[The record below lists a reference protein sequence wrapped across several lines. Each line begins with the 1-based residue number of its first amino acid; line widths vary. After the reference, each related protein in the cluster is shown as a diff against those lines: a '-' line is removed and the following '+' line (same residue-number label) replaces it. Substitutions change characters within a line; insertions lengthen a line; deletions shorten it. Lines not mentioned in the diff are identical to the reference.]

1 VPPTRL
7 ATLSID
13 GAPVAAVVD
22 GNAAHPLTGVRS
34 LRELLGD
41 LDGALAQ
48 IEADLGAGR
57 LGAGRGLDSVEFLPP
72 LGDPP
77 HLYMAG
83 ANYADHAREM
93 GSLGPDDPIP
103 RPAAGPFFFLRPSSS
118 MTGHLAPVLRPASVS
133 RLDWEIELAAV
144 IGQRAHRVS
153 EADALRHVA
162 AYTIVNDVSARDSFV
177 RDGPVGPMTYD
188 WLRHKGW
195 HTSGPCGPWLVAAR
209 DCPDP
214 QDLALRLSVN
224 GELMQDSSTSQMIF
238 SLAEQI
244 AYLSAI
250 VPLVPGDIIS
260 TGTCAGVGA
269 GRGRF
274 LEGGDV
280 MVAEIER
287 IGVLENPVVD
297 EAGRS
302 AAPEGTAVGQAG

>member
-1 VPPTRL
+1 VPPVRL

-22 GNAAHPLTGVRS
+22 GDAAHPLTGVAS

-41 LDGALAQ
+41 LDGALER
-48 IEADLGAGR
+48 IEADLTAGR
-57 LGAGRGLDSVEFLPP
+57 LGGALALDTVDFLPP

-93 GSLGPDDPIP
+93 GRLGPDDAVP
-103 RPAAGPFFFLRPSSS
+103 RPAAGPFFFLRPTSS
-118 MTGHLAPVLRPASVS
+118 MTGHRTPVIRPASVS
-133 RLDWEIELAAV
+133 RLDWEVELAAV
-144 IGQRAHRVS
+144 IGRRAHRVS
-153 EADALRHVA
+153 ESEALRHVV
-162 AYTIVNDVSARDSFV
+162 AYTIANDVSARDSFV
-177 RDGPVGPMTYD
+177 RDGPTGPMTYD
-188 WLRHKGW
+188 WLGQKGW
-195 HTSGPCGPWLVAAR
+195 HTSCPCGPWLMPAR

-214 QDLALRLSVN
+214 QDLTLRLSVN

-244 AYLSAI
+244 AHLSAI

-274 LEGGDV
+274 LEGGDL

-287 IGVLENPVVD
+287 IGRLENPVVD
-297 EAGRS
+297 EAERS
-302 AAPEGTAVGQAG
+302 AAPAGTAVGQAG